1 MVKRF
6 FCILWALLLLP
17 LLALA
22 ETKPVVDD
30 ASLFTSSE
38 IQQMTT
44 IIRRIQET
52 YQMDAVVVT
61 SRQVEEDYWGD
72 GDVSQA
78 FADDYF
84 DYNGYGL
91 GSDEAGLLYLIDMTN
106 RVPVISTKGVMIDYI
121 TDHRLEEMFDNS
133 ASYLRS
139 GRYGQAAITVLTT
152 LEGFLQEGREE
163 GSFRYDAVTGER
175 LSGLYNKLTKGEI
188 ALAVMVGLGCAL
200 VLVCTVC
207 FRYSLKGS
215 TYKYNPSQHCQIAW
229 LDRKDRFLRQS
240 VIHTRN
246 ESSGGGG
253 HGGGGG
259 GLGSSVHT
267 SSSGSSHG
275 GGVGGRF

>member
-6 FCILWALLLLP
+6 LCILWALLLLP

-22 ETKPVVDD
+22 ETQPVVDD
-30 ASLFTSSE
+30 ASLFTASE
-38 IQQMTT
+38 IQQMTA
-44 IIRRIQET
+44 IIHRIQET

-61 SRQVEEDYWGD
+61 SKQVKEDYWGD

-91 GSDEAGLLYLIDMTN
+91 GTDEAGLLYLIDMTN

-133 ASYLRS
+133 ASYLRE

-152 LEGFLQEGREE
+152 LEVFLQEGREE

-175 LSGLYNKLTKGEI
+175 LSGLYNTLTKGE
-188 ALAVMVGLGCAL
+188 AVLAVMVGLGCSL
-200 VLVCTVC
+200 LLVCTVC

-215 TYKYNPSQHCQIAW
+215 TYKYNPSQHCQISW
-229 LDRKDRFLRQS
+229 LDRKDKFLRQS
-240 VIHTRN
+240 VVRTRN
-246 ESSGGGG
+246 EPSGGGG

>member
-6 FCILWALLLLP
+6 LCTLWVLLLLP
-17 LLALA
+17 MLAMA
-22 ETKPVVDD
+22 ETQPVVDD
-30 ASLFTSSE
+30 ASLFTASE
-38 IQQMTT
+38 IQQMTA

-61 SRQVEEDYWGD
+61 SRAVKEDTWGD

-91 GSDEAGLLYLIDMTN
+91 GTDEAGLLYLIDMTN

-133 ASYLRS
+133 ASYLKH
-139 GRYGQAAITVLTT
+139 GQYGQAAITVLTT

-175 LSGLYNKLTKGEI
+175 LSGLYNKLTKSE
-188 ALAVMVGLGCAL
+188 AVFSVIVGLGCAL
-200 VLVCTVC
+200 LFVFVVS

-215 TYKYNPSQHCQIAW
+215 TYKYDPAQHCQISW

-240 VIHTRN
+240 IVRTRN
-246 ESSGGGG
+246 EPSGGGG

-259 GLGSSVHT
+259 GFGSSVHT

>member
-6 FCILWALLLLP
+6 LCTLWVLLLLP
-17 LLALA
+17 MLAMA
-22 ETKPVVDD
+22 ETQPVVDD
-30 ASLFTSSE
+30 ASLFTASE
-38 IQQMTT
+38 IQQMTA

-61 SRQVEEDYWGD
+61 SRAVKEDSWGD

-91 GSDEAGLLYLIDMTN
+91 GTDEAGLLYLIDMTN

-133 ASYLRS
+133 ASYLKH
-139 GRYGQAAITVLTT
+139 GQYGQAAITVLTT

-175 LSGLYNKLTKGEI
+175 LSGLYNKLTKSE
-188 ALAVMVGLGCAL
+188 AVFSVIVGLGCAL
-200 VLVCTVC
+200 LFVCVVS

-215 TYKYNPSQHCQIAW
+215 TYKYDPAQHCQISW

-240 VIHTRN
+240 IVRTRN
-246 ESSGGGG
+246 EPSGGGG

-259 GLGSSVHT
+259 GFGSSVHT

>member
-6 FCILWALLLLP
+6 LCILWALLLLP

-22 ETKPVVDD
+22 ETQPVVDD
-30 ASLFTSSE
+30 ASLFTASE
-38 IQQMTT
+38 IQQMTA
-44 IIRRIQET
+44 IIHRIQET

-61 SRQVEEDYWGD
+61 SKQVKEDYWGD

-91 GSDEAGLLYLIDMTN
+91 GTDEAGLLYLIDMTN

-121 TDHRLEEMFDNS
+121 TDHRLEEMFDSS
-133 ASYLRS
+133 ASYLRE

-175 LSGLYNKLTKGEI
+175 LSGLYNTLTKGE
-188 ALAVMVGLGCAL
+188 AVLAVMVGLGCSL
-200 VLVCTVC
+200 LLVCTVC

-215 TYKYNPSQHCQIAW
+215 TYKYNPSQHCQISW
-229 LDRKDRFLRQS
+229 LDRKDKFLRQS
-240 VIHTRN
+240 VVRTRN
-246 ESSGGGG
+246 EPSGGGG

>member
-6 FCILWALLLLP
+6 LCTLWVLLLLP
-17 LLALA
+17 MLAMA
-22 ETKPVVDD
+22 ETQPVVDD
-30 ASLFTSSE
+30 ASLFTASE

-61 SRQVEEDYWGD
+61 SHAVKEDTWGD

-91 GSDEAGLLYLIDMTN
+91 GTDEAGLLYLIDMTN

-121 TDHRLEEMFDNS
+121 TDHRLEEIFDNS
-133 ASYLRS
+133 ASYLKH
-139 GRYGQAAITVLTT
+139 GQYGQAAITVLTT

-175 LSGLYNKLTKGEI
+175 LSGLYNKLTKSE
-188 ALAVMVGLGCAL
+188 AVFSVIVGLGCAL
-200 VLVCTVC
+200 LFVCVVC

-215 TYKYNPSQHCQIAW
+215 TYKYDPAQHCQISW

-240 VIHTRN
+240 IVRTRN
-246 ESSGGGG
+246 EPSGGGG

-259 GLGSSVHT
+259 GFGSSVHT

>member
-6 FCILWALLLLP
+6 LCILWALLLLP

-22 ETKPVVDD
+22 ETQPVVDD
-30 ASLFTSSE
+30 ASLFTASE
-38 IQQMTT
+38 IQQMTA
-44 IIRRIQET
+44 IIHRIQET

-61 SRQVEEDYWGD
+61 SKQVKEDYWGD

-91 GSDEAGLLYLIDMTN
+91 GTDEAGLLYLIDMTN

-133 ASYLRS
+133 ASYLRQ

-152 LEGFLQEGREE
+152 LEVFLQEGREE

-175 LSGLYNKLTKGEI
+175 LSGLYNTLTKGE
-188 ALAVMVGLGCAL
+188 AVLAVMVGLGCSL
-200 VLVCTVC
+200 LLVCTVC

-215 TYKYNPSQHCQIAW
+215 TYKYNPSQHCQISW
-229 LDRKDRFLRQS
+229 LDRKDKFLRQS
-240 VIHTRN
+240 VVRTRN
-246 ESSGGGG
+246 EPSGGGG

>member
-6 FCILWALLLLP
+6 LCILWALLLLP

-22 ETKPVVDD
+22 ETQPVVDD
-30 ASLFTSSE
+30 ASLFTASE
-38 IQQMTT
+38 IQQMTA
-44 IIRRIQET
+44 IIHRIQET

-61 SRQVEEDYWGD
+61 SKQVKEDYWGD

-91 GSDEAGLLYLIDMTN
+91 GTDEAGLLYLIDMTN

-121 TDHRLEEMFDNS
+121 TDHRLEEMFDS
-133 ASYLRS
+133 STSYLRE

-175 LSGLYNKLTKGEI
+175 LSGLYNTLTKGE
-188 ALAVMVGLGCAL
+188 AVLAVMVGLGCSL
-200 VLVCTVC
+200 LLVCTVC

-215 TYKYNPSQHCQIAW
+215 TYKYNPSQHCQISW
-229 LDRKDRFLRQS
+229 LDRKDKFLRQS
-240 VIHTRN
+240 VVRTRN
-246 ESSGGGG
+246 EPSGGGG